1 MPTRVH
7 FRRFLIA
14 TLALGGIATL
24 ALRAADEKTANEPTS
39 EQRCFEM
46 RTYHAAPG
54 KLDALNARFRDHTT
68 KLFAKHGMESIG
80 YWTLVP
86 KEAPAAAPPPATGNA
101 NAGPAA
107 ASGNS
112 NGGTLVYILAY
123 PSKQAAEASWK
134 AFRADPEWVA
144 AKAESEKDGP
154 LVEKVESVYLNP
166 TDYSP
171 MK

>member
-1 MPTRVH
+1 MSTRVH

-14 TLALGGIATL
+14 ALALGGFATL
-24 ALRAADEKTANEPTS
+24 ALRAADEKTANEPAP

-80 YWTLVP
+80 YWTPVP
-86 KEAPAAAPPPATGNA
+86 KEAPAAAPPAATGNA

-112 NGGTLVYILAY
+112 DGGTLVYILAY
-123 PSKQAAEASWK
+123 PSKQAADASWK
-134 AFRADPEWVA
+134 AFREDPDWVK

-154 LVEKVESVYLNP
+154 LVEKVESVFLNP